1 MTAAVPLADLFTAED
16 WFTLLDVSLT
26 GIHLARPVYASNG
39 TELVDFVIE
48 YVNPAG
54 QRMTGLPEQPGDTLL
69 NRFPMR
75 PRPVSFTTTGACLRR
90 AQRLPIRRRTGAR
103 PAAGRRAASPVAD
116 RRAALGPRAPSLL

>member
-1 MTAAVPLADLFTAED
+1 MTAAVPLADLFTVED

-48 YVNPAG
+48 YVNPAR

-69 NRFPMR
+69 NRFPHAAAAGIFHYYR
-75 PRPVSFTTTGACLRR
+75 RVFETGA
-90 AQRLPIRRRTGAR
+90 
-103 PAAGRRAASPVAD
+103 AAT
-116 RRAALGPRAPSLL
+116 